1 MTKTER
7 RHYMKEYRRK
17 LRRRMRC
24 IDCGKNPV
32 RIIPEARRK
41 PVLCEACRKSR
52 LDRFHARKALTL

>member
-1 MTKTER
+1 MTKRER

-52 LDRFHARKALTL
+52 LDRFHARKTLTL